1 MQNYYAVYDKG
12 YRGLTIPA
20 SFDVVNGKVF
30 AVQGYGVLSTPP
42 AYSGVIYYSKGDN
55 VVHYYNPSNQTEKK
69 NMISIPADEEI
80 VYLAHSSDPST
91 VTPVDVFSILSNKG
105 GNWVLRTYNREE
117 RLLILIRRRFI
128 PIQEK
133 GRKNFIYRNSG
144 TRITY

>member
-1 MQNYYAVYDKG
+1 M
-12 YRGLTIPA
+12 
-20 SFDVVNGKVF
+20 F

-80 VYLAHSSDPST
+80 VYIAHSSDPST
-91 VTPVDVFSILSNKG
+91 VTPVDVFTFFLTRMVTGYCEHIIG
-105 GNWVLRTYNREE
+105 RE

-128 PIQEK
+128 PIREK
-133 GRKNFIYRNSG
+133 GSQRISFIEIRVLASPINLLLFK
-144 TRITY
+144 IKIPVLFK